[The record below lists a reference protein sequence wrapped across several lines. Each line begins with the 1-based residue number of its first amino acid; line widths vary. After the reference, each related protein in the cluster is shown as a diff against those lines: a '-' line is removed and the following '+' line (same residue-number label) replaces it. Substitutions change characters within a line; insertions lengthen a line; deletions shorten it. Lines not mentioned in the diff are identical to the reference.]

1 MKNTIERAL
10 EKQRQLDAQ
19 SERDQLFNSAPE
31 QTTALN
37 GVNPNS
43 VNPEM
48 SSPIELAHSPHLNT
62 TASALSHNKVRQS
75 ETNTE
80 KSQIKQIQDSKSVFN
95 IDIKRLDEMG
105 MVTPTEAFSS
115 IKEEYRYIKRPLL
128 NNAFG
133 DLSSSLKH
141 PNLIMV
147 SSSFPGEGKTFTAI
161 NLAISIAMEQDR
173 KVMLID
179 ADVIN
184 PNVCNR
190 LGLSE
195 RTGLLNYLKGEAS
208 VQDIISDTNIPNLKL
223 ITAGNRSHQ
232 SNELLASAKMAN
244 LMSELSTRYKD
255 RICIFDTSP
264 ILGASETNVLSQ
276 MTGQG
281 VIVVEEERTTHG
293 QLERSLSLLNPE
305 MAVGLV
311 LNKSK
316 KSRKEY
322 YGYYYANSK

>member
-10 EKQRQLDAQ
+10 EKQRELSQQADAEQLLVDTQ
-19 SERDQLFNSAPE
+19 SPDTSSPEAVATDKIETFVEPQADSSDDKINHRQIDRNNDTTTQPAPE
-31 QTTALN
+31 
-37 GVNPNS
+37 NS
-43 VNPEM
+43 Q
-48 SSPIELAHSPHLNT
+48 
-62 TASALSHNKVRQS
+62 LSR
-75 ETNTE
+75 ETF
-80 KSQIKQIQDSKSVFN
+80 D
-95 IDIKRLDEMG
+95 IDIKRLDSMG
-105 MVTPTEAFSS
+105 MVTPTESFST

-133 DLSSSLKH
+133 QESSALKH

-147 SSSFPGEGKTFTAI
+147 SSSFPSEGKTFTAI

-173 KVMLID
+173 KVLLID

-190 LGLSE
+190 LGVSE
-195 RTGLLNYLKGEAS
+195 KTGLLDYLKGRAS

-223 ITAGNRSHQ
+223 ITAGMKSHQ
-232 SNELLASAKMAN
+232 SNELLASEKMRT
-244 LMSELSTRYKD
+244 LMSELSSRYKD
-255 RICIFDTSP
+255 RICIFDTAP

-281 VIVVEEERTTHG
+281 VVVVEEERTTHG
-293 QLERSLSLLNPE
+293 QLERSLSLLNQE
-305 MAVGLV
+305 MAIGLV